1 MTTFKDSTGNWIVP
15 SVILSF
21 LAYAHAQT
29 SKCTI
34 WTAHSQIYIGL
45 NLSLSSG
52 WN

>member
-1 MTTFKDSTGNWIVP
+1 MTTFKDLTGDWIVP

-34 WTAHSQIYIGL
+34 WTAQ
-45 NLSLSSG
+45 
-52 WN
+52 

>member
-1 MTTFKDSTGNWIVP
+1 MTTFKDLSGDWIVR

-34 WTAHSQIYIGL
+34 WTAQ
-45 NLSLSSG
+45 
-52 WN
+52 